1 MLSNRATEDQPV
13 NPKGNQTWISTG
25 TTDVAVESPIF
36 GAPEKSQFIE
46 KDHYAGKEWGQK
58 EKGVAENDVVREHH
72 WLNGHKFELTLR
84 NSEE

>member
-13 NPKGNQTWISTG
+13 NPKGNQTCISTG

-46 KDHYAGKEWGQK
+46 KDHYAGKE
-58 EKGVAENDVVREHH
+58 
-72 WLNGHKFELTLR
+72 
-84 NSEE
+84 